1 MFGAIQ
7 ADKDVIIQAS
17 HQQYQPMTNAY
28 PAIAE
33 TDVETLVQRLATDPE
48 SLQLIDVREPHEV
61 EFASVANFANLPLSQ
76 FPDWSPTIRSKF
88 DPAAETIVM
97 CHLGM
102 RSAQM
107 CQWLMEQGFTNV
119 KNLAGG
125 IDAYSRRI
133 DRSVPLY

>member
-1 MFGAIQ
+1 MTDA
-7 ADKDVIIQAS
+7 
-17 HQQYQPMTNAY
+17 QPVLKETN
-28 PAIAE
+28 
-33 TDVETLVQRLATDPE
+33 VEVLAQRLATDPE
-48 SLQLIDVREPHEV
+48 ALQLIDVREPHELEIASLS
-61 EFASVANFANLPLSQ
+61 EFKNLPLSQ
-76 FPDWSPTIRSKF
+76 FPAWAPTISAQF

-107 CQWLMEQGFTNV
+107 CQWLMDQGFTNV

-125 IDAYSRRI
+125 IDAYSRLI

>member
-1 MFGAIQ
+1 
-7 ADKDVIIQAS
+7 
-17 HQQYQPMTNAY
+17 MTNAY
-28 PAIAE
+28 PAIVE
-33 TDVETLVQRLATDPE
+33 TDVETLAQQLATDPE
-48 SLQLIDVREPHEV
+48 AIQLIDVREPHELEV
-61 EFASVANFANLPLSQ
+61 ASLPNFVNLPLSQ
-76 FPDWSPTIRSKF
+76 FPAWSGNISSQF
-88 DPAAETIVM
+88 DPTAETIVL

-133 DRSVPLY
+133 DNSVPLY